1 MVVNY
6 LLAIIIDEH
15 VKKRNSVIKHK
26 ELTKIMNDDKTTCNK
41 MLNAHTVTPVIQ
53 TLTQWNNFK
62 IHNYNDE
69 H

>member
-41 MLNAHTVTPVIQ
+41 MLCGYKCTHSNTCHSNIDTMEQ
-53 TLTQWNNFK
+53 F
-62 IHNYNDE
+62 
-69 H
+69 